1 MAIFAISD
9 VIISITLLINACALM
24 STKLIGG
31 DTTKRRNTINISSSG
46 KTSSNNNNDIKTNNN
61 DIKTN
66 NNIIISSSSDSSGF
80 LSRSG
85 GGSLSRSGGDLL
97 QTSEDGSNSSSNSSS
112 MSNVGEEIDGE
123 QGISEKQRLMDDVE
137 SAKSS
142 ASLEDFNI
150 SNSNG
155 NSESQVY
162 SLSSRLKGLAQL
174 IRSLSA
180 TIVVWNII
188 FFILMFFVFPE

>member
-9 VIISITLLINACALM
+9 VIISITLLINAFALM

-31 DTTKRRNTINISSSG
+31 DTTKRRNTISISSSG

-61 DIKTN
+61 SSSS
-66 NNIIISSSSDSSGF
+66 NISSSDSSG
-80 LSRSG
+80 
-85 GGSLSRSGGDLL
+85 SLSSSGGDLL
-97 QTSEDGSNSSSNSSS
+97 QTSDSSNSSSNSSSSS

-123 QGISEKQRLMDDVE
+123 QGISEKERLMDDVE

-155 NSESQVY
+155 NSDSQVY